1 MIRSRTCHSEA
12 FYIRDEVK
20 RKYWSPTPGPV
31 NSSGFYRVIHGFG
44 FTRFEH
50 FSNGLDQTLIQF
62 VPQHEPV
69 KISKLI
75 LKNRVAKP
83 GRLSVFR
90 YLERVLGVER
100 TSASDLSIRKSPR
113 MEKPCMPKTIT
124 TMSLPGEPSS
134 WPSSIR
140 WTLRNSATHRP
151 AALYRTKSLPEQTP
165 RNRLRSTARQQRQPG
180 RRPLFGDP
188 DHF

>member
-1 MIRSRTCHSEA
+1 MWKPATRYFRLHPDQCDCQCQIRIYGLRAGCRLHLSENSRENKLSSLINDPIQDTHSEA

-62 VPQHEPV
+62 VPQHESV

-75 LKNRVAKP
+75 LKIRVAKP
-83 GRLSVFR
+83 KGSL
-90 YLERVLGVER
+90 Y
-100 TSASDLSIRKSPR
+100 SDIWS
-113 MEKPCMPKTIT
+113 
-124 TMSLPGEPSS
+124 GS
-134 WPSSIR
+134 W
-140 WTLRNSATHRP
+140 A
-151 AALYRTKSLPEQTP
+151 
-165 RNRLRSTARQQRQPG
+165 
-180 RRPLFGDP
+180 
-188 DHF
+188 